1 MIFEQI
7 RKRGDNFAY
16 LIGDEGSGLAAV
28 VDPSGNQRTI
38 LHCLKQ
44 NGFKLAYVFL
54 THSHPDHTSG
64 MDYLT
69 KKTGA
74 KVVAHESSLVTTDL
88 TVADGQKMQLGRLTI
103 EIMHTPGHTP
113 DGICVIVDGK
123 IMTGDTLF
131 VRECGRTD
139 LGGGD
144 SADLYD
150 SLNRIKA
157 LPEDMEV
164 WPGHDYGP
172 KPSST
177 IGEEV
182 RENYTLEDRILEE
195 FIEFMKEP

>member
-7 RKRGDNFAY
+7 RKRGDNFSY

-28 VDPSGNQRTI
+28 ADPSGNQRTI
-38 LHCLKQ
+38 IRHLKKK
-44 NGFKLAYVFL
+44 GLRLVYVFL
-54 THSHPDHTSG
+54 THSHPDHTFG
-64 MDYLT
+64 TDYLT

-74 KVVAHESSLVTTDL
+74 KVVAHESSRVRIDL
-88 TVADGQKMQLGRLTI
+88 AAEDGQKMKLGGLTI

-113 DGICVIVDGK
+113 DGICVIADGK

-139 LGGGD
+139 LSGGD
-144 SADLYD
+144 PVEMYD

-182 RENYTLEDRILEE
+182 RENYTLEQRILEE

>member
-7 RKRGDNFAY
+7 RKRGDNFSY

-28 VDPSGNQRTI
+28 VDTTGNQRTI
-38 LHCLKQ
+38 LRCLKE
-44 NGFKLAYVFL
+44 NGFKLVYVFL
-54 THSHPDHTSG
+54 THSHPDHTFG
-64 MDYLT
+64 TDYLT

-74 KVVAHESSLVTTDL
+74 KVVAHESSRVSIDL
-88 TVADGQKMQLGRLTI
+88 AVKDGQRIQMGGLTI

-131 VRECGRTD
+131 VGECGRTD
-139 LGGGD
+139 LAGGD
-144 SADLYD
+144 PADLFD